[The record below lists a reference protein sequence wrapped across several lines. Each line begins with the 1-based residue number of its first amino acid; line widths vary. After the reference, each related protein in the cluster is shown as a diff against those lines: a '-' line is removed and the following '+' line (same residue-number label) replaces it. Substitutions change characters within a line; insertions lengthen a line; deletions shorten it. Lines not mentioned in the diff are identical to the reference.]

1 MKAVLQFYW
10 TRGQGTMSQKNNE
23 GNYRL
28 LEKFEYNEDRYTFGR
43 KFGTKVVVST

>member
-10 TRGQGTMSQKNNE
+10 TRGWRQCYKKNNE

-28 LEKFEYNEDRYTFGR
+28 LEKFEYNKDRYTFGR